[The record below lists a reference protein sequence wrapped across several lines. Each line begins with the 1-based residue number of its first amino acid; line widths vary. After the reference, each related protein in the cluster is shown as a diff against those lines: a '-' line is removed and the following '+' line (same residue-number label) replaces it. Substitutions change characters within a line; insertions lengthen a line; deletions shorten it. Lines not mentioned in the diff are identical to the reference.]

1 MKNVLLFLLILFLIS
16 LFLPMIGCGSSKPS
30 STSSQDAQQD
40 DLGEIERLLGINAD
54 EKNKSKTESGDDLLS
69 LLKADE
75 KKNASSSNTS
85 TTTTTTTAPVTQTQ
99 GEDKRVV
106 GLQKKVDNLEG
117 QVNDKN
123 KTIANLRAQLL
134 VKDEQIKTAPTQKPI
149 IQAQPEYIPPSSTK
163 SSFTYSGGSIS
174 DTEFERGYQEALDMF
189 HSNQYRAAIDAFE
202 SLLSINRN
210 HSLSDNTQ
218 YWIGECYYAL
228 GNYKAAVIAFEK
240 VFTFKKSNKNDYSQ
254 YKLGLSYF
262 QMGDKERSRA
272 EFQNLLDNYNN
283 PELVDK
289 AQEYLAR
296 IQ

>member
-1 MKNVLLFLLILFLIS
+1 MKKVLLFLLTLSLILLSI
-16 LFLPMIGCGSSKPS
+16 PMLSCGSSKPS
-30 STSSQDAQQD
+30 STSSQNQQD
-40 DLGEIERLLGINAD
+40 DLGEIERLLGINED
-54 EKNKSKTESGDDLLS
+54 EKNKKKTETEDDLLS

-75 KKNASSSNTS
+75 KKDASSSTP
-85 TTTTTTTAPVTQTQ
+85 TTTKTAPPVSQMQ
-99 GEDKRVV
+99 GEDKRVT
-106 GLQKKVDNLEG
+106 GLQKKVESLEG

-134 VKDEQIKTAPTQKPI
+134 VKDEQIKSASTQKPI
-149 IQAQPEYIPPSSTK
+149 TQPQQEYISPTSKKPSIA
-163 SSFTYSGGSIS
+163 YSAGSIS
-174 DTEFERGYQEALDMF
+174 DTDFERGYQQALDMF
-189 HSNQYRAAIDAFE
+189 HNNQYREAIDAFE
-202 SLLSINRN
+202 SLLSNNRN
-210 HSLSDNTQ
+210 HSLSDNAQ

-228 GNYKAAVIAFEK
+228 GNYRAAVIAFEK
-240 VFTFKKSNKNDYSQ
+240 VFTFKQSNKNDYSQ

-262 QMGDKERSRA
+262 QLGDKERSRS